1 MAGVLVSRDST
12 WDLLSLYFV
21 VPLQTLTQRGVV
33 LSMPSKSPYYFSP
46 ELLKGELYP
55 FVISTMKKI
64 VPKEARA
71 VSTVTLRQK
80 LNGRSSSA
88 IKEHSS
94 AVFPP

>member
-1 MAGVLVSRDST
+1 LN
-12 WDLLSLYFV
+12 
-21 VPLQTLTQRGVV
+21 RG
-33 LSMPSKSPYYFSP
+33 S
-46 ELLKGELYP
+46 YP
-55 FVISTMKKI
+55 FVISTKKKI

-88 IKEHSS
+88 ISEHPA